1 MKRRILVIDGHPDPD
16 RARLVH
22 ALADRYSEGALS
34 LEHEVRRI
42 DLATMGMPAAFYA
55 LWFRSHSVKSLERNI
70 LKFVGIGP
78 VHHILYGAVEQNAA
92 KRERWLDNMF
102 VLGTGGG

>member
-1 MKRRILVIDGHPDPD
+1 
-16 RARLVH
+16 
-22 ALADRYSEGALS
+22 
-34 LEHEVRRI
+34 
-42 DLATMGMPAAFYA
+42 
-55 LWFRSHSVKSLERNI
+55 VKSLERNI